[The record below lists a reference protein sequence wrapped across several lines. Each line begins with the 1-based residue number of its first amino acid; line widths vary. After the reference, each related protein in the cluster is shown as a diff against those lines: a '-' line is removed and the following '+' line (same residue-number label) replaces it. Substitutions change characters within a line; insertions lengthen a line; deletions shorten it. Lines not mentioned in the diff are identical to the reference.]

1 MAESLTLPATGVG
14 GRSASGWLVF
24 ARTTRAAARSGLLW
38 GYVFAITVA
47 SSALGYSSAY
57 KTLAQRQGL
66 VAAFGSNAGLDAIV
80 GPAHQLQTVPGYTA
94 WKCLMWLSLLG
105 AAWGILTATRL
116 TRGEEDAGRWEL
128 LLAGG
133 TTRRWA
139 AAQAAGGLGA
149 GLAVLWAL
157 TAVATAVVGRSSR
170 VGIGVRPALFFG
182 LTAVCGAV
190 MFAAVGL
197 VTSQLASTRRQAATY
212 AAAVLGAA
220 FAVRMVADSGLGLA
234 WLRWASPLG
243 WIEELQP
250 LTGSRLLALIPILG
264 WTFIFV
270 GAAVFLARNRDVGA
284 GLVGTR
290 QAPSPRYRL
299 LSNPIGLAA
308 RLGLGSAGSW
318 AAGIGAM
325 AFIVG
330 LVAKQAGRAL
340 TASSSMERALAR
352 MSVGGSGAATYM
364 GVGFLIVALMAA
376 AAAAGQISAIRA
388 EEAQGRIDNLLVRPV
403 SRSRWLGG
411 RLVVAVGVQ
420 IGFGLVAG
428 LLGWL
433 GCATEHTGLGF
444 GTAVVSGLNSVIPA
458 ICLLGAGAAFLGAL
472 PRAATALTYGLL
484 AWALLVGVVGG
495 AIGSNHW
502 VLDTSFFHQTPPAP
516 AAAVD
521 WQSATVLA
529 GLAVVLAFLGSRAL
543 NRRDLAED

>member
-1 MAESLTLPATGVG
+1 MADTLLPPATRAG
-14 GRSASGWLVF
+14 GRPASGSLVF
-24 ARTTRAAARSGLLW
+24 ARTARAAVRSGLLW
-38 GYVFAITVA
+38 GCVFALTVA

-57 KTLAQRQGL
+57 KTAAQRQGL

-139 AAQAAGGLGA
+139 AAQAAAGLGV
-149 GLAVLWAL
+149 GLAILWAL
-157 TAVATAVVGRSSR
+157 AAAATALVGRSSR
-170 VGIGVRPALFFG
+170 VGIAGRPALFFG
-182 LTAVCGAV
+182 LAVTCGAV

-197 VTSQLASTRRQAATY
+197 VASQLASTRRQAATY
-212 AAAVLGAA
+212 AAAFLGVA

-250 LTGSRLLALIPILG
+250 LTGSRLLALAPILA
-264 WTFIFV
+264 WT
-270 GAAVFLARNRDVGA
+270 AVFGGTAVLLARGRDVGA
-284 GLVGTR
+284 GLIGTR
-290 QAPSPRYRL
+290 QAPLSRYRL
-299 LSNPIGLAA
+299 LSSPMGLAA
-308 RLGLGSAGSW
+308 RLGIGSAASW

-340 TASSSMERALAR
+340 TASSSLERALAR
-352 MSVGGSGAATYM
+352 MSMGGSGAATYM
-364 GVGFLIVALMAA
+364 GVGFLIVAVMAA
-376 AAAAGQISAIRA
+376 VAAAGQIGAIRA

-403 SRSRWLGG
+403 SRFRWLVG
-411 RLVVAVGVQ
+411 RLLVAGGVQ
-420 IGFGLVAG
+420 VAFGLLAG

-433 GCATEHTGLGF
+433 GCATEHAGLGL
-444 GTAVVSGLNSVIPA
+444 GTALVSGFNSVIPA

-472 PRAATALTYGLL
+472 PRAATTLTYGLL
-484 AWALLVGVVGG
+484 AWSLLVGVVGG

-502 VLDTSFFHQTPPAP
+502 VLDTSFFHQIPPAP

-521 WQSATVLA
+521 WRSAVVLA
-529 GLAVVLAFLGSRAL
+529 GLAAVLAILGTQTL
-543 NRRDLAED
+543 GRRDLAED